1 MNVTGFHGAG
11 WRGYSLAMAK
21 NEKKSKKKKGS
32 KGASRSGQVRAAV
45 DQAFQTAGS
54 TLNRDRAQEVADDL
68 ATAAQRFRDVV
79 EDALPPT
86 SEELKRLGDRLAVI
100 ERRLGALER
109 AVPASKRATAKAAPR
124 KKTAPRKKAAPAR
137 QKAASTSKASSA
149 RKPAARSSSGST
161 TRRKS
166 SS

>member
-1 MNVTGFHGAG
+1 
-11 WRGYSLAMAK
+11 MAK
-21 NEKKSKKKKGS
+21 NDKKSKKKKDS

-54 TLNRDRAQEVADDL
+54 TLNRDRAQEVADEL

-109 AVPASKRATAKAAPR
+109 AVPASRRTTAKAAPR
-124 KKTAPRKKAAPAR
+124 KKAAPGKKAAPRKKAAPAR
-137 QKAASTSKASSA
+137 KASTA
-149 RKPAARSSSGST
+149 RKPAAKAST

>member
-1 MNVTGFHGAG
+1 
-11 WRGYSLAMAK
+11 MAK
-21 NEKKSKKKKGS
+21 NDKKSKKKKGE

-109 AVPASKRATAKAAPR
+109 AVPASRTATSKAAPR
-124 KKTAPRKKAAPAR
+124 KKAAPGRKAAPRKKAAPAR
-137 QKAASTSKASSA
+137 KSSTA
-149 RKPAARSSSGST
+149 RKPASKSSARATAS
-161 TRRKS
+161 RRKGS
-166 SS
+166 S